1 LTETSGAF
9 FISASEIL
17 TTKLPTPSLV
27 TLHNSVPGQP
37 VLHKNKTLGLC
48 RHLAA
53 NMLGSA
59 PPFSKVV
66 HASSPFG
73 LNLIAMLHS
82 ASRRVL
88 LLSLVSLVAACGGS
102 GGPADPPSGFNVT
115 AGDGQVVISWNATAG
130 VEYWLPYAPQSAFN
144 SPDFTTTSGL
154 KWLTKVTSPYVLSG
168 LTNGQTYTF
177 ALNGRTGSGKG
188 GALTQSFTLAPR
200 FAGGT
205 WSAGS
210 ALPSTMR
217 GIAWGAAS
225 DTLSYYLAAGAGGA
239 LYKSTNDVTSSSLTW
254 SAITSSGINSN
265 LNAALYT
272 LSKFIVVGDGGTVS
286 ASADLATW
294 TTSTLTGTP
303 KLNALASNGSRVV
316 AVGDGGT
323 IAYSADG
330 LTWASATVPPTVTAN
345 LYGVTYAS
353 SGTWVAVGASGTVLT
368 SGDGITWAAQSSGI
382 STELRSAAY
391 RAATTVTTTLPVAAT
406 TTTAAAYVLVG
417 AGGTV
422 YYSTDL
428 TSGWIP
434 KTSNTTSDLMALSSL
449 PNQFLAVGASGAV
462 VSSPDGLTWTP
473 TTISGAGTLYGLNNA
488 RGQYVAV
495 GASGANY
502 YAR

>member
-1 LTETSGAF
+1 MTG
-9 FISASEIL
+9 
-17 TTKLPTPSLV
+17 LPTPSLV
-27 TLHNSVPGQP
+27 TLHNSVQDQP

-73 LNLIAMLHS
+73 LNFIAMLHTV
-82 ASRRVL
+82 SRRVL

-102 GGPADPPSGFNVT
+102 GGPADPPSGFTVT
-115 AGDGQVVISWNATAG
+115 AGDGQVVISWNATSG

-154 KWLTKVTSPYVLSG
+154 RWLTKVTSPYVLSG

-188 GALTQSFTLAPR
+188 GALTQSFTLIPR
-200 FAGGT
+200 SAGSA
-205 WSAGS
+205 WSTGS

-217 GIAWGAAS
+217 GITRGAAS
-225 DTLSYYLAAGAGGA
+225 DTLTYYLAAGAGGA

-265 LNAALYT
+265 LNAAIYT

-294 TTSTLTGTP
+294 TTSTLTGNP

-330 LTWASATVPPTVTAN
+330 LTWASATVPVSAN

-368 SGDGITWAAQSSGI
+368 SGDGITWTAQSSGI
-382 STELRSAAY
+382 STDLRSAAY
-391 RAATTVTTTLPVAAT
+391 RAATTVTTTLPTAAT

-417 AGGTV
+417 AGGV
-422 YYSTDL
+422 VLHSTDAVNW
-428 TSGWIP
+428 TA
-434 KTSNTTSDLMALSSL
+434 KTSNTTADLMALSSL

-462 VSSPDGLTWTP
+462 VSSADGLAWTP
-473 TTISGAGTLYGLNNA
+473 TSISGAGALYGLNNA

-495 GASGANY
+495 GESGANY

>member
-1 LTETSGAF
+1 
-9 FISASEIL
+9 
-17 TTKLPTPSLV
+17 
-27 TLHNSVPGQP
+27 
-37 VLHKNKTLGLC
+37 
-48 RHLAA
+48 
-53 NMLGSA
+53 MLGSA